1 MTQTLSQLEH
11 SEAFIERHI
20 GSSAEQRQEL
30 LAAVGARSLS
40 ALIQQIV
47 PADIQ
52 LPGPPPVGDAAT
64 EHQALAELKAI
75 ASQNQ
80 RYKSYIGMGY
90 SAVLTPPVILR
101 NMLENPGWYTAYTP
115 YQPEVSQGRLEALLN
130 FQTVTLDLTG
140 LDLASASLLDEA
152 TAAAEAMALA
162 KRASKLK
169 DANRFFVADDV
180 HPQTLDV
187 VRTRAETF
195 GFDVI
200 VDKAEKVLE
209 LDGVFGVLLQQVGT
223 TGELHDY
230 SALLAE
236 LKSRKIITSVAA
248 DIMALVLLTAPGKQG
263 ADVVFGSAQRFG
275 VPMGYGGP
283 HAAFFACRD
292 EFKRS
297 MPGRII
303 GVSRDAAGNTALR
316 MAMQTIGMG
325 YSAVLTP
332 PVILR
337 NMLENPG
344 WYTAYTPYQPE
355 VSQGRLEAL
364 LNFQTVTLDLTGLDL
379 ASASLL
385 DEATAAAEAMALA
398 KRASKLKDANRFF
411 VADDVHP
418 QTLDVVRTRAETF
431 GFDVIVDKAE
441 KVLELDGVFGVL
453 LQQVGTT
460 GELHDYSA
468 LLAELKSRK
477 IITSVAADIMALVL
491 LTAPGKQGA
500 DVVFGSAQRFGVPM
514 GYGGP
519 HAAFFACRD
528 EFKRSMPGR
537 IIGVSRD
544 AAGNTALRMAM
555 QTREQ
560 HIRREKANS
569 NICTSQVLLANI
581 ASLYAVYHGP
591 QGLQRIAGRIHRL
604 TDILAAGLQKAG
616 LTLRHHTWFDTLTVE
631 VKDKAAVLERAL
643 SFGINL
649 RTDIHGAVGITLDEA
664 TSREDVQTLFALLAG
679 DNHGL
684 DIDALDAA
692 VSKNSQSIPAAM
704 LRQDPILTHP
714 VFNRYHS
721 ETEMMRYMH
730 RLERKDLALN
740 QAMIPLGSCT
750 MKLNAAAEM
759 IPITWPEFSEL
770 HPFCP
775 PEQAAGYQQMIGQL
789 SQWLVQLTGYDAVCM
804 QPNSGA
810 QGEYAGLLAIR
821 RYHES
826 RNEAGRHVCL
836 IPSSAHGTN
845 PASAQM
851 AGMSVVVVACDKNGN
866 IDLHDLRV
874 KAEQAGEELSC
885 IMVTYPSTHGVY
897 EETIREVCQIVHQFG
912 GQVYLDGAN
921 MNAQVGITT
930 PGYIGADVSHLNLHK
945 TFCIPHG
952 GGGPGMGPIGVKAHL
967 APFVPGHSVVQIDG
981 VTTQQGAVSAAPF
994 GSASI
999 LPISWM
1005 YIRMMGA
1012 EGLKQASQMAI
1023 LNANYIATRLKDAYP
1038 ILYTGRDHRVAHECI
1053 LDIRPLKEETGISEM
1068 DIAKRLID
1076 FGFHAPT
1083 MSFPVACT
1091 LMVEP
1096 TESESKVEL
1105 DRFIDAML
1113 AIRSEIDRVAKGE
1126 WPLEDNPLVNA
1137 PHVQAELVNDWQHP
1151 YSRELAVFPVAGVR
1165 ENKYWPSVKRLDDVY
1180 GDRNLFCSCVPMSDY
1195 E

>member
-11 SEAFIERHI
+11 SEAFIGRHI
-20 GSSAEQRQEL
+20 GPSSQQQQQMLET
-30 LAAVGARSLS
+30 VGADSLD

-47 PADIQ
+47 PVDIQ
-52 LPGPPPVGDAAT
+52 LPGPPAVGDAVT

-90 SAVLTPPVILR
+90 TAVLMPPVIQR

-115 YQPEVSQGRLEALLN
+115 YQPEVSQGRLESLLN
-130 FQTVTLDLTG
+130 FQQLTLDLTG

-169 DANRFFVADDV
+169 NANRFFVADDV

-195 GFDVI
+195 GFDII
-200 VDKAEKVLE
+200 VDKAEKVLDLE
-209 LDGVFGVLLQQVGT
+209 GVFGVLLQQVGT
-223 TGELHDY
+223 TGEVHDY
-230 SALLAE
+230 RALLAE

-248 DIMALVLLTAPGKQG
+248 DIMALVMLAAPGKQG

-283 HAAFFACRD
+283 HAAFFACID

-303 GVSRDAAGNTALR
+303 GVSRDAAG
-316 MAMQTIGMG
+316 
-325 YSAVLTP
+325 
-332 PVILR
+332 
-337 NMLENPG
+337 
-344 WYTAYTPYQPE
+344 
-355 VSQGRLEAL
+355 
-364 LNFQTVTLDLTGLDL
+364 
-379 ASASLL
+379 
-385 DEATAAAEAMALA
+385 
-398 KRASKLKDANRFF
+398 K
-411 VADDVHP
+411 
-418 QTLDVVRTRAETF
+418 
-431 GFDVIVDKAE
+431 
-441 KVLELDGVFGVL
+441 
-453 LQQVGTT
+453 
-460 GELHDYSA
+460 
-468 LLAELKSRK
+468 
-477 IITSVAADIMALVL
+477 
-491 LTAPGKQGA
+491 
-500 DVVFGSAQRFGVPM
+500 
-514 GYGGP
+514 
-519 HAAFFACRD
+519 
-528 EFKRSMPGR
+528 
-537 IIGVSRD
+537 
-544 AAGNTALRMAM
+544 TALRMAM

-581 ASLYAVYHGP
+581 ASLYAVFHGP
-591 QGLQRIAGRIHRL
+591 EGLKRIASRIHRL
-604 TDILAAGLQKAG
+604 TDILAAGLKQGG
-616 LTLRHHTWFDTLTVE
+616 LTLRHDTWFDTLTVE

-643 SFGINL
+643 SFGLNL

-664 TSREDVQTLFALLAG
+664 TSREDIQVLFAALLG
-679 DNHGL
+679 DNNGL
-684 DIDALDAA
+684 DIDKLDDIA
-692 VSKNSQSIPAAM
+692 STDSHSIPAAM
-704 LRQDPILTHP
+704 LRVSPILTHP
-714 VFNRYHS
+714 VFNQYHS

-730 RLERKDLALN
+730 RLEKKDLALN

-759 IPITWPEFSEL
+759 MPITWPEFADL

-775 PEQAAGYQQMIGQL
+775 TEQAGGYQQMIGQL

-826 RNEAGRHVCL
+826 RNESRRHICL

-851 AGMSVVVVACDKNGN
+851 ASMTVVVVGCDKQGN
-866 IDLHDLRV
+866 IDLNDLRE
-874 KAEQAGEELSC
+874 KAVQAGDELSC

-897 EETIREVCQIVHQFG
+897 EETIREICQIVHQYG

-981 VTTQQGAVSAAPF
+981 VLTQNGAVSAAPF

-1012 EGLKQASQMAI
+1012 EGLKQASQVAI

-1038 ILYTGRDHRVAHECI
+1038 VLYTGRDGRVAHECI
-1053 LDIRPLKEETGISEM
+1053 LDIRPLKEATGITEM

-1076 FGFHAPT
+1076 YGFHAPT
-1083 MSFPVACT
+1083 MSFPVAGT

-1105 DRFIDAML
+1105 DRFINALL
-1113 AIRSEIDRVAKGE
+1113 AIRAEIDRVAQGE
-1126 WPLEDNPLVNA
+1126 WPLADNPLVNA
-1137 PHVQAELVNDWQHP
+1137 PHVQDELVSEWTHP
-1151 YSRELAVFPVAGVR
+1151 YTRELAVFPAGS
-1165 ENKYWPSVKRLDDVY
+1165 ENKYWPAVKRLDDVY

>member
-1 MTQTLSQLEH
+1 MTQNLSQLEH
-11 SEAFIERHI
+11 NDAFIQRHI
-20 GSSAEQRQEL
+20 GSSAEQQQQM
-30 LAAVGARSLS
+30 LAAVGANSLS

-52 LPGPPPVGDAAT
+52 LPSPPPVGEAAT
-64 EHQALAELKAI
+64 EHQALAELKGI

-90 SAVLTPPVILR
+90 SPVLTPPVILR

-130 FQTVTLDLTG
+130 FQQLTQDLTG

-152 TAAAEAMALA
+152 TAAAESMALA

-187 VRTRAETF
+187 VLTRAETF
-195 GFDVI
+195 GFEVI
-200 VDKAEKVLE
+200 VDRAEKVLE
-209 LDGVFGVLLQQVGT
+209 LEGVFGVLLQQVGT

-236 LKSRKIITSVAA
+236 LKK
-248 DIMALVLLTAPGKQG
+248 
-263 ADVVFGSAQRFG
+263 
-275 VPMGYGGP
+275 
-283 HAAFFACRD
+283 
-292 EFKRS
+292 
-297 MPGRII
+297 
-303 GVSRDAAGNTALR
+303 
-316 MAMQTIGMG
+316 
-325 YSAVLTP
+325 
-332 PVILR
+332 
-337 NMLENPG
+337 
-344 WYTAYTPYQPE
+344 
-355 VSQGRLEAL
+355 
-364 LNFQTVTLDLTGLDL
+364 
-379 ASASLL
+379 
-385 DEATAAAEAMALA
+385 
-398 KRASKLKDANRFF
+398 
-411 VADDVHP
+411 
-418 QTLDVVRTRAETF
+418 
-431 GFDVIVDKAE
+431 
-441 KVLELDGVFGVL
+441 
-453 LQQVGTT
+453 
-460 GELHDYSA
+460 
-468 LLAELKSRK
+468 RK

-591 QGLQRIAGRIHRL
+591 QGLQRIAGRIHRM
-604 TDILAAGLQKAG
+604 TDILAAGLQQAG
-616 LTLRHHTWFDTLTVE
+616 LVLRFTHWFDTLTVE
-631 VKDKAAVLERAL
+631 VKDKAAVLARAL

-649 RTDIHGAVGITLDEA
+649 RTDIHGAVGITLDET
-664 TSREDVQTLFALLAG
+664 TSREDLQILFTLLVG
-679 DNHGL
+679 DNHAL
-684 DIDALDAA
+684 DIDLLDTK
-692 VSKNSQSIPAAM
+692 VSQNSQSIQAGM
-704 LRQDPILTHP
+704 LRQEPILTHP

-759 IPITWPEFSEL
+759 IPITWPEFAEL

-826 RNEAGRHVCL
+826 RNQANRHICL

-851 AGMSVVVVACDKNGN
+851 AGMSVVVVACDKQGN
-866 IDLHDLRV
+866 IDLHDLRQ
-874 KAEQAGEELSC
+874 KAGEAGDELSC

-981 VTTQQGAVSAAPF
+981 MTTQQGAVSAAPF

-1012 EGLKQASQMAI
+1012 DGLKQASQVAI
-1023 LNANYIATRLKDAYP
+1023 LNANYIATRLKEAYP
-1038 ILYTGRDHRVAHECI
+1038 VLYTGHDGRVAHECI
-1053 LDIRPLKEETGISEM
+1053 LDIRPLKEATGISEM

-1083 MSFPVACT
+1083 MSFPVAGT

-1113 AIRSEIDRVAKGE
+1113 AIRAEIEKVARGE

-1137 PHVQAELVNDWQHP
+1137 PHTQAELVGEWQHP
-1151 YSRELAVFPVAGVR
+1151 YSRELAVFPVAGVM

-1180 GDRNLFCSCVPMSDY
+1180 GDRNLFCSCVPIIAMI
-1195 E
+1195 